1 MKIKPVVTDHIQTKH
16 TSFEVNLYLDSN
28 VTFISGDS
36 GTGKSALYS
45 FMEEYAAEN
54 KSIKCFNYLDRKKSY
69 KSSIKQ
75 SKGKLFII
83 DNADILLDDNMR
95 SYIAFDSKNQY
106 IIIGRNPSGLQL
118 TINEIYE
125 LKSEEIDGVTLFS
138 IAKSFE

>member
-16 TSFEVNLYLDSN
+16 TSFEVNLHLDSN

-54 KSIKCFNYLDRKKSY
+54 KSIKCFNYLDLKKSY

-95 SYIAFDSKNQY
+95 SYCVCRFARAICTDSESHFHGVENHNKNE
-106 IIIGRNPSGLQL
+106 P
-118 TINEIYE
+118 
-125 LKSEEIDGVTLFS
+125 
-138 IAKSFE
+138 A